1 MIQTNPIG
9 PTNGDYHVCRGGNY
23 QINDARYCRV
33 SFRCGTAL
41 ASTIPGLGLRLA
53 LKVD

>member
-9 PTNGDYHVCRGGNY
+9 PANGDYHVCRGGNY